1 MDPRLNSLSLKT
13 SLSALLDLVL
23 PRVCVVCGRPLI
35 PQERHLCLECLS
47 DLPETRYAPLGHNP
61 MADRFNAKIQVDEYE
76 PYAYAAALYHYR
88 VESGYRKISQAL
100 KYHRDFGAG
109 RWAAGLLGERL
120 AASPLYADV
129 DLVVPVPLHWMRRW
143 QRGYNQA
150 AVIAR
155 EVARVLGAACA
166 ERLLRRARRTRS
178 QAHLHGEAKAA
189 NVSGAFVLRR
199 PSGFAA
205 FLRRLTGLP
214 PQSVPTAK
222 HILLVDDVFTT
233 GATLAACHRALRC
246 AYGPQVRISVAT
258 LAAVGE

>member
-1 MDPRLNSLSLKT
+1 MDPRLKSLSLKT

-23 PRVCVVCGRPLI
+23 PRVCVVCGRHLI

-88 VESGYRKISQAL
+88 AESGYKKISQAL

-129 DLVVPVPLHWMRRW
+129 DLVVPVPLHWARRW
-143 QRGYNQA
+143 ERGYNQA
-150 AVIAR
+150 AVIAC

-166 ERLLRRARRTRS
+166 ERLLRRSRRTRS
-178 QAHLHGEAKAA
+178 QAHLHGAAKAA
-189 NVSGAFVLRR
+189 NVAGAFALRSNTV
-199 PSGFAA
+199 PAA
-205 FLRRLTGLP
+205 R
-214 PQSVPTAK
+214 

-233 GATLAACHRALRC
+233 GATLAACHRALRR

-258 LAAVGE
+258 LAAVGD

>member
-1 MDPRLNSLSLKT
+1 MKAT
-13 SLSALLDLVL
+13 LSALLDLVL

-35 PQERHLCLECLS
+35 PQEQHLCMLCLA

-88 VESGYRKISQAL
+88 AESGYKKISQAL
-100 KYHRDFGAG
+100 KYHRDFGTG
-109 RWAAGLLGERL
+109 RWAARLLGERL

-129 DLVVPVPLHWMRRW
+129 DLVVSVPLHWTRRW
-143 QRGYNQA
+143 RRGYNQA

-155 EVARVLGAACA
+155 EVARVLDAPCA
-166 ERLLRRARRTRS
+166 ERLLKRRRRTRS
-178 QAHLHGEAKAA
+178 QTHLHGDAKAA
-189 NVSGAFVLRR
+189 NVAGAFALRGTVR
-199 PSGFAA
+199 PAA
-205 FLRRLTGLP
+205 
-214 PQSVPTAK
+214 Q
-222 HILLVDDVFTT
+222 HILLIDDVFTT

-258 LAAVGE
+258 LAAVGD

>member
-1 MDPRLNSLSLKT
+1 MDPRLNHLNLKT

-61 MADRFNAKIQVDEYE
+61 MADRFNARIQVDEYE

-88 VESGYRKISQAL
+88 AESGYKKISQAL
-100 KYHRDFGAG
+100 KYHRDFGTG
-109 RWAAGLLGERL
+109 RWAAQLLGERL

-129 DLVVPVPLHWMRRW
+129 DLVVPVPLHWARQW
-143 QRGYNQA
+143 ARGYNQA

-155 EVARVLGAACA
+155 EVAQVLGAPCA
-166 ERLLRRARRTRS
+166 ERLLRRCRRTRS
-178 QAHLHGEAKAA
+178 QAHLHGGDAKAA
-189 NVSGAFVLRR
+189 NVTGAFVLRSSEL
-199 PSGFAA
+199 PAA
-205 FLRRLTGLP
+205 R
-214 PQSVPTAK
+214 
-222 HILLVDDVFTT
+222 HILLLDDVFTT
-233 GATLAACHRALRC
+233 GATLAACYRALRC

-258 LAAVGE
+258 LGVVGE

>member
-1 MDPRLNSLSLKT
+1 MDPRLNFLSLKT

-88 VESGYRKISQAL
+88 AESGYKKISQAL
-100 KYHRDFGAG
+100 KYHRNFGAG

-129 DLVVPVPLHWMRRW
+129 DLVVPVPLHWARRW
-143 QRGYNQA
+143 ERGYNQA

-166 ERLLRRARRTRS
+166 ERLLLRRRRTRS
-178 QAHLHGEAKAA
+178 QTHLHGEAKAA
-189 NVSGAFVLRR
+189 NVADAFTLRAKEV
-199 PSGFAA
+199 PAA
-205 FLRRLTGLP
+205 R
-214 PQSVPTAK
+214 

-233 GATLAACHRALRC
+233 GATLAACHRALRR